1 MDLDLDL
8 SLTKIKQCYF
18 QLLEHKIEASRQGR
32 GLLVARLGV
41 NKCFMHRFSQFNA
54 SPGPGWPQTSRLGS
68 QEVSSDQVIPARK
81 K

>member
-1 MDLDLDL
+1 M
-8 SLTKIKQCYF
+8 KNNVIFYF
-18 QLLEHKIEASRQGR
+18 WNTRLRIEASRQGR